1 MSACIENK
9 ENMDSNTITT
19 SEPLCAK
26 RDQSP
31 STKTSQKHSNREPQA
46 TLSPSKE
53 GESKDTG
60 FFEGIY
66 NKVVS
71 LFPNFSLFSPARND
85 SEDKVYSNVDEIV
98 ADADSKEQRQDLFD
112 QIKANKLPLH
122 HVDTEEKNFDL
133 NARKKVL
140 KQITDS
146 PPSLA
151 AVETNDKSVPVIPEQ
166 VNLHKLDRE
175 PLFDD
180 IVAPHNLHHVSDV
193 SDRSAPVIP
202 EQVNLHKVDRE
213 KLLQEIEASAK

>member
-1 MSACIENK
+1 MSACIDNK
-9 ENMDSNTITT
+9 ENMDSNTIITA

-46 TLSPSKE
+46 PSPSKE
-53 GESKDTG
+53 GESKDAG

-71 LFPNFSLFSPARND
+71 LFPNFSLFSAPRSD
-85 SEDKVYSNVDEIV
+85 DKVYSNVDEIV

-112 QIKANKLPLH
+112 QIKAHKVPLN
-122 HVDTEEKNFDL
+122 HVNTEEKTFDL

-151 AVETNDKSVPVIPEQ
+151 PVETNDKSAPVIPEQ

-175 PLFDD
+175 PLLDD

-193 SDRSAPVIP
+193 DDRSAPVIP
-202 EQVNLHKVDRE
+202 SQVNLHKVDRE